1 MFQRVQTDA
10 ESWQG
15 SKQQFNA
22 QICATTI
29 TFLRYNILNYL
40 NEVENYPTLGELF
53 ESIAD
58 ESAVTTYSH
67 RLWEFF
73 YGLFHISFSK
83 IFELFEIEED
93 FQSYID
99 VLSESLTALAPFKGC
114 ET

>member
-1 MFQRVQTDA
+1 MLNPGKDQ
-10 ESWQG
+10 SNN
-15 SKQQFNA
+15 FNA

-99 VLSESLTALAPFKGC
+99 VLSESLTALEPFKGC